1 MKLNKIIIPV
11 LAAPLLLTGCYD
23 EKMDWHTPDGH
34 YPVVSDEIP
43 LSLQEKIANYDN
55 IKAYMAQYM
64 PNVSSA
70 WDSEQTNIS
79 LTTRPM

>member
-43 LSLQEKIANYDN
+43 L
-55 IKAYMAQYM
+55 
-64 PNVSSA
+64 
-70 WDSEQTNIS
+70 
-79 LTTRPM
+79 